1 MKRKSLW
8 FLVCV
13 LVSTA
18 LNAAPVEARR
28 GCNNPGIVISE
39 PNDDGIE
46 FRWDGSNLCITY
58 P

>member
-1 MKRKSLW
+1 VV
-8 FLVCV
+8 LVCV

>member
-1 MKRKSLW
+1 MKRTTLW
-8 FLVCV
+8 FLSFV
-13 LVSTA
+13 LLGA
-18 LNAAPVEARR
+18 AMNAAPVEARR

-39 PNDDGIE
+39 PNDYGIE